1 MEEIVKILFDKL
13 ERSDSD
19 YTNLEV
25 QWLYEHIGDENP
37 EIRDSLVFI
46 SLASGLVEEKF
57 TLEQVKFLAKS
68 AKEEDI
74 LFYNIQ
80 KGLPY
85 TVTRTFAAL
94 LYGFLI
100 RADGGSNSSY
110 HKFMT
115 ESERNYYLNS
125 VLNYLKEE
133 KDFTD
138 FDAKYGWVHGL
149 AHAGDYLGQAIKH
162 PDTDQEFVLEAFGI
176 IIKVFEDLRCPL
188 SEKEESRLAYPFAE
202 AILEN
207 KISQEQLSQLVVK
220 RKFPVIYEEGRNIGE
235 FTYEKFL
242 AAIYFALESKG
253 ILEEKFKIELLKL
266 LTEPY
271 QY

>member
-25 QWLYEHIGDENP
+25 QCLYEHIGDENP

-94 LYGFLI
+94 LYGFLV
-100 RADGGSNSSY
+100 RVDGDSNSSY

-138 FDAKYGWVHGL
+138 FDTKYGWVHGL
-149 AHAGDYLGQAIKH
+149 AHAGDYLGQVIKH
-162 PDTDQEFVLEAFGI
+162 PDTNQESILEAFEI
-176 IIKVFEDLRCPL
+176 VIDIFKKLEYSL
-188 SEKEESRLAYPFAE
+188 SEKEEARLAYPFVE

-207 KISQEQLSQLVVK
+207 KISQEKLSQLVVN
-220 RKFPVIYEEGRNIGE
+220 REFPIAEGRRHIGS
-235 FTYEKFL
+235 FAYEKFL

-253 ILEEKFKIELLKL
+253 ILEEKLKIELLNILK
-266 LTEPY
+266 EY
-271 QY
+271 C

>member
-1 MEEIVKILFDKL
+1 MKEIEKILSDKL
-13 ERSDSD
+13 ERNATSYTDS
-19 YTNLEV
+19 EV

-94 LYGFLI
+94 LCGFLV
-100 RADGGSNSSY
+100 RVDGDSNSSY

-125 VLNYLKEE
+125 ILSYLKKE

-138 FDAKYGWVHGL
+138 FDTKYGWVHGL
-149 AHAGDYLGQAIKH
+149 AHAGDYLGQVIKH
-162 PDTDQEFVLEAFGI
+162 PNTNQEFVFEAFET
-176 IIKVFEDLRCPL
+176 IIKVFEDLKCPL
-188 SEKEESRLAYPFAE
+188 SEKEEARLAYPFVE
-202 AILEN
+202 AVLEN
-207 KISQEQLSQLVVK
+207 KISQEQLSQLVAN
-220 RKFPVIYEEGRNIGE
+220 REFPIAEGRRHVGR
-235 FTYEKFL
+235 FAYEKFL
-242 AAIYFALESKG
+242 SAIYFALESKG
-253 ILEEKFKIELLKL
+253 ILEEQLKTELLNIL
-266 LTEPY
+266 
-271 QY
+271 